1 MSFIARFFGL
11 ENANDKIFQLSKT
24 LTILLPIVSATISLS
39 TTFFMIF
46 IAEWAGAGDYIQGLG
61 LMGVLIVIQMVIQTL
76 LDYPTGALGD
86 YLGQRYII
94 ASSFLSFP
102 V

>member
-11 ENANDKIFQLSKT
+11 EKANDKIFQLSKT

-46 IAEWAGAGDYIQGLG
+46 IAEWAGGGDFITGLG
-61 LMGVLIVIQMVIQTL
+61 LMGILIVIQMVIQTL

-86 YLGQRYII
+86 YLGQR
-94 ASSFLSFP
+94 
-102 V
+102 